1 MAVKKLGR
9 ELKLVN
15 CGAGVAGMWGREG
28 SFLRRR
34 KIMSRYDDWFNRR
47 NDYEKE
53 QIERDI
59 HYEDWDSLNEYE
71 KSQIYE
77 EEK

>member
-1 MAVKKLGR
+1 
-9 ELKLVN
+9 
-15 CGAGVAGMWGREG
+15 
-28 SFLRRR
+28 
-34 KIMSRYDDWFNRR
+34 MSRYDDWFNRR

-77 EEK
+77 EEN